1 MIYRPGNGAMWDPSI
16 LWHGGR
22 YHAFM
27 MYNRDGNNGLEA
39 GHCLLAVSEDGVH
52 WRDEAVVLEERE
64 RERGCKFFKCMV
76 ARCGDRFIM
85 DHGVARPEGQDMLR
99 FYESTDLKNWTHLFS
114 SRPDPRWYGL
124 PPEPHRWDH
133 MYILPKEENNPSAGY
148 WGHPVSVAKPGQ
160 PRGVGMM
167 QSPDGRAWDVLPP
180 ARVEWGDRS
189 PIDLEWGGC
198 ERLDGKFY
206 LIGGGGYLGFKGYG
220 MFVFVADDPRGPFRP
235 QADAMRLCGNSE
247 QNISWLA
254 VWCRGSG
261 ELLISNYASMSPGD
275 MSPWLLPLRKPVVD
289 RSGVLRLGWWKGNE
303 ALKGRPLALSRTST
317 TFDGT
322 QGYAATYLDE
332 TFSPERGVVLEGTLR
347 AQALAAG
354 AAAGLALDEGEGTSL
369 ATLMGIGAPEGR
381 ETRIG
386 HLQAAAGTFN
396 ALDVTGKHCATVT
409 GLEDGREHTFR
420 LLSRRGMFELYVDDL
435 LMQTYVYK
443 PGAGRLGFAVRNAKA
458 DIKSLRAWE
467 MSL

>member
-1 MIYRPGNGAMWDPSI
+1 
-16 LWHGGR
+16 
-22 YHAFM
+22 
-27 MYNRDGNNGLEA
+27 
-39 GHCLLAVSEDGVH
+39 
-52 WRDEAVVLEERE
+52 
-64 RERGCKFFKCMV
+64 
-76 ARCGDRFIM
+76 
-85 DHGVARPEGQDMLR
+85 
-99 FYESTDLKNWTHLFS
+99 
-114 SRPDPRWYGL
+114 
-124 PPEPHRWDH
+124 
-133 MYILPKEENNPSAGY
+133 
-148 WGHPVSVAKPGQ
+148 
-160 PRGVGMM
+160 
-167 QSPDGRAWDVLPP
+167 
-180 ARVEWGDRS
+180 
-189 PIDLEWGGC
+189 
-198 ERLDGKFY
+198 
-206 LIGGGGYLGFKGYG
+206 
-220 MFVFVADDPRGPFRP
+220 
-235 QADAMRLCGNSE
+235 
-247 QNISWLA
+247 
-254 VWCRGSG
+254 
-261 ELLISNYASMSPGD
+261 
-275 MSPWLLPLRKPVVD
+275 
-289 RSGVLRLGWWKGNE
+289 
-303 ALKGRPLALSRTST
+303 LSRTST